1 MLFTSLLT
9 NLYLYMWQ
17 DFFFSDWGQ
26 PISNY
31 GQNIG
36 FDESHDQISLD
47 QEENLDFS
55 IFQESLAILN

>member
-17 DFFFSDWGQ
+17 DFLFSDWCQ

-55 IFQESLAILN
+55 T